1 MRFSPVF
8 FSLFAIIDSACA
20 LSISSNGAFA
30 ILTRLAF
37 SQPGRADQPGRAG
50 ACTSRGMPCR

>member
-30 ILTRLAF
+30 ILARLELC
-37 SQPGRADQPGRAG
+37 QPGRVGQPGRAG
-50 ACTSRGMPCR
+50 ACTWKGMPCR